1 MNGFRDRDRVYARRM
16 AWCTALVLA
25 LHCGLALLPMP
36 PSDGSSGSSAD
47 PAAAG
52 SAPPGAGGAS
62 LTLVDLQLSRGTSL
76 HASRDVPPAPVEP
89 VPEPAVV
96 PSAAPAETP
105 PVAELAVGEPSG
117 SPGGA
122 AGAADGAEGAGGA
135 GGSQAGPGAGGGSQ
149 PIALRP
155 RVYVQPHMPE
165 KIMRKRKIDDFVLLQ
180 VLVGIDGR
188 VRDVRVLR
196 SIANCEECTQSAIEA
211 AQQFRYEPPL
221 VAGQPAEVWTE
232 PFDMRFSYR

>member
-1 MNGFRDRDRVYARRM
+1 M
-16 AWCTALVLA
+16 AWCAALVLA
-25 LHCGLALLPMP
+25 LHCGLALLPLP
-36 PSDGSSGSSAD
+36 PSDGSSGRSAD

-52 SAPPGAGGAS
+52 GAPSGAGGAS

-76 HASRDVPPAPVEP
+76 DPGLDVPTAPTPVEP
-89 VPEPAVV
+89 VPEPVVV
-96 PSAAPAETP
+96 PSAAPADAP
-105 PVAELAVGEPSG
+105 PVATLAGGEPSG
-117 SPGGA
+117 AAAGGQ
-122 AGAADGAEGAGGA
+122 AGAADGSEAGGGA
-135 GGSQAGPGAGGGSQ
+135 GGSLAGPGAAGGSQ
-149 PIALRP
+149 LLALRP
-155 RVYVQPHMPE
+155 RVWVHPLVPE

-221 VAGQPAEVWTE
+221 VAGRPAEVWTE